1 MSIFS
6 KSAIAIALSATIGI
20 TTVGAAFAASTTNKG
35 ANPNGKPFVELQG
48 QIIEVEGEVSTL
60 QDQVDSLVDN
70 VDDLQLRITAND
82 DAIAALETTN
92 ADLQLQITANAD
104 DIASLEAQVMALENE
119 NADLQEQINDLGDAD
134 GSLQDQID
142 TNAGLITTLNQ
153 SISDISVSLQDQINN
168 NNALIVIMQ
177 NQINNLNIV
186 ASHQTEIQNG
196 VCPDG
201 ETPDSFD
208 PTTQEFSCLRPTYD
222 DDNGVE
228 VLYPVTYKT
237 FTIPANTYTDLFI
250 GCDENHIG
258 GWPRLRNLSYQLSGD
273 ISILGFQSSHFW
285 RKLTVHNGTMS
296 AQVVNMS
303 AECVNSV

>member
-92 ADLQLQITANAD
+92 ADLQVQITANAD
-104 DIASLEAQVMALENE
+104 DIASLEAQVTALENE
-119 NADLQEQINDLGDAD
+119 NADLQVQINALGDAD

-153 SISDISVSLQDQINN
+153 SISDISLSLQDQINN
-168 NNALIVIMQ
+168 NNDLIVIIQ
-177 NQINNLNIV
+177 DQINNLNIV

-201 ETPDSFD
+201 ETPLSFNE
-208 PTTQEFSCLRPTYD
+208 TTQEFYCQRLTYD
-222 DDNGVE
+222 ENGAE
-228 VLYPVTYKT
+228 ALYPVAYKT
-237 FTIPANTYTDLFI
+237 FTINAGRSAYLYI
-250 GCDENHIG
+250 GCDQNYING
-258 GWPRLRNLSYQLSGD
+258 YPRLRNLSYQLSGD
-273 ISILGFQSSHFW
+273 ISILQFKRYYYWHRLYVS
-285 RKLTVHNGTMS
+285 NNTMS

-303 AECVNSV
+303 AECVNPN